1 MSKKPSNILRV
12 YERLHRQGN
21 YTITHS
27 ITIYKHFSI
36 MKPYPQEEDAFG
48 WVGGLIALVYNIPQ
62 IYIIFKT
69 KKVDDLS
76 IHSWLLR
83 IVSYSCVLIHTW
95 LKKDVALFYTYL
107 VGFVQC
113 IIITI
118 QIFVYKGDCH
128 KENEVSNESKPDR
141 APDAETSSSDDDSV

>member
-1 MSKKPSNILRV
+1 MLLKHSYILRV
-12 YERLHRQGN
+12 SERLHRQEN

-48 WVGGLIALVYNIPQ
+48 WVGGLLALVYNIPQ

-118 QIFVYKGDCH
+118 QIFVYKSDCND
-128 KENEVSNESKPDR
+128 KNGVPDKPER
-141 APDAETSSSDDDSV
+141 APDASSSDDDTV

>member
-1 MSKKPSNILRV
+1 
-12 YERLHRQGN
+12 
-21 YTITHS
+21 
-27 ITIYKHFSI
+27 
-36 MKPYPQEEDAFG
+36 MKPYPQEEDVFG
-48 WVGGLIALVYNIPQ
+48 WVGGLLALVYNIPQ

-83 IVSYSCVLIHTW
+83 IVSYTCVLIHTW

-118 QIFVYKGDCH
+118 QIFVYKSDCND
-128 KENEVSNESKPDR
+128 KNGLSSIEPKQR